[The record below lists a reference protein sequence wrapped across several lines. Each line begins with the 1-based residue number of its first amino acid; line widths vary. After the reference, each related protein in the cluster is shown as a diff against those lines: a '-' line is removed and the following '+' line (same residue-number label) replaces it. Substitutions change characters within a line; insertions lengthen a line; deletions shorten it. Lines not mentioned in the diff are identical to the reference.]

1 MLGYRPPHIG
11 TSTQTIQALG
21 YRSVNKLSHSL
32 LNNQTQLNIFWS
44 KTRFCLKICFLEPI
58 EMKQKKESET
68 LKAIIVDDHLMVAQ
82 AIATVISIIADIQL
96 IGIATSVRDACKL
109 INEKP
114 PDILILDINLE
125 HGDHLEIA
133 TYLVNLKPCSKIILI
148 SGFTRGYIIPTYLK
162 ENIIAVVDK
171 ASPWEGLE
179 SALSPW
185 REDMHI
191 YESSAI
197 DKTTLSKIKS
207 LPKRVSKVF
216 LEIGKGLDNK
226 EIALSLGLTKNT
238 VESYRKVICT
248 TIGVSGSQLVR
259 IAALY
264 SSISWF
270 NQE

>member
-1 MLGYRPPHIG
+1 
-11 TSTQTIQALG
+11 
-21 YRSVNKLSHSL
+21 
-32 LNNQTQLNIFWS
+32 
-44 KTRFCLKICFLEPI
+44 
-58 EMKQKKESET
+58 MKQKKESET

-96 IGIATSVRDACKL
+96 IGIATSVGDACKL

-114 PDILILDINLE
+114 PDILILDINLG

-133 TYLVNLKPCSKIILI
+133 TYLVNLKPCSKIILF

-185 REDMHI
+185 GGNMQI
-191 YESSAI
+191 YESSTI
-197 DKTTLSKIKS
+197 DKTTLSKINS

-216 LEIGKGLDNK
+216 LEIGRGLDNK
-226 EIALSLGLTKNT
+226 EIAVSLGLTKNT